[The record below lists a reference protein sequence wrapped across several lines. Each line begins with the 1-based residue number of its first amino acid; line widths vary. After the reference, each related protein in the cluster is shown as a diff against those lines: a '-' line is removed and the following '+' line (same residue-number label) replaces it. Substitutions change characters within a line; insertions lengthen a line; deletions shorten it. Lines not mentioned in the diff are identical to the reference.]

1 MIAAELITGHSLIV
15 FGLAIVGLVFVLRR
29 TVLRMRR
36 RNKDAEA
43 ANQDDFEAA
52 EKGAIRATE
61 MLEVRLHDFAR
72 EVEGRMLTRIA
83 ALDRL
88 IVDADREIVRLKEL
102 LAATNGGQSP
112 VRVVEGSTV
121 GSASSAAASDAGSPR
136 QPDAVVT
143 LPAAAGP
150 DRQVAA

>member
-1 MIAAELITGHSLIV
+1 MTSAELITGRSLIV

-36 RNKDAEA
+36 RKSDADA

-52 EKGAIRATE
+52 EKGAVRATE

-83 ALDRL
+83 VLDRL

-102 LAATNGGQSP
+102 LAATNGEVSS
-112 VRVVEGSTV
+112 VRVAQGSTA

-136 QPDAVVT
+136 QPDVVVL
-143 LPAAAGP
+143 LPSAAGQERQAAA
-150 DRQVAA
+150 

>member
-1 MIAAELITGHSLIV
+1 MIAAELITGRSLIV
-15 FGLAIVGLVFVLRR
+15 FGLAIVALVFVVRR

-36 RNKDAEA
+36 RNQDADA

-52 EKGAIRATE
+52 EKGAVRATE

-83 ALDRL
+83 VLDRL

-102 LAATNGGQSP
+102 LAATNGERSS
-112 VRVVEGSTV
+112 VRVAQGSTA
-121 GSASSAAASDAGSPR
+121 GSASSATGSDAGSPR
-136 QPDAVVT
+136 QPDTVVT
-143 LPAAAGP
+143 LPAAIP
-150 DRQVAA
+150 DQREAA

>member
-1 MIAAELITGHSLIV
+1 MTSPELITGRSLIV
-15 FGLAIVGLVFVLRR
+15 FGIAIVGLVLVLRR

-43 ANQDDFEAA
+43 ADQDDFEAA
-52 EKGAIRATE
+52 EKGAVRATE

-83 ALDRL
+83 VLDRL
-88 IVDADREIVRLKEL
+88 IVDADHEIMRLKEL
-102 LAATNGGQSP
+102 LAATNGEQSP
-112 VRVVEGSTV
+112 VRVAQGSTA
-121 GSASSAAASDAGSPR
+121 GSASSTAASDAGSPR

-143 LPAAAGP
+143 LPSATGQDRQAAA
-150 DRQVAA
+150 

>member
-1 MIAAELITGHSLIV
+1 MTSAEFITGRSLIV

-36 RNKDAEA
+36 RSNQADA

-52 EKGAIRATE
+52 EKGAVRATE

-83 ALDRL
+83 VLDRL
-88 IVDADREIVRLKEL
+88 IVDADHEIVRLKEL
-102 LAATNGGQSP
+102 LATTNGEQSA
-112 VRVVEGSTV
+112 VRVAQGSTA
-121 GSASSAAASDAGSPR
+121 GSTSSAAASDAGSPR
-136 QPDAVVT
+136 QPDAVVI
-143 LPAAAGP
+143 LPAAIP
-150 DRQVAA
+150 DQREAA